1 MTFNRYYQEELN
13 YLRELGAEFAIRNTS
28 LAPFL
33 SHESFDPDVERLLE
47 GFAFLTGRLR
57 QKLDDEL
64 PELSQSLTQLILP
77 HMLAPVPART
87 VVEFHPIAE
96 AGLARR
102 TVPRG
107 TPIAS
112 RPVQGQRCRFRT
124 CYDVRLTP
132 ARILDAGAAALG
144 RRGRVH
150 LELQLTHDAQFADLG
165 LDRLR
170 LYLAP
175 WRSGAL
181 ARSLYCAL
189 RTQCQ
194 GMHVQD
200 TAGHGFSLP
209 AGAIH
214 PVGLQ
219 PDEAVLEYPSK
230 AAPGYRLF
238 QEYFAFPDKFMFL
251 DICGLEQTAEFSG
264 GRLILL
270 FDLEEPL
277 ADGPGLT
284 PDRLRLNATPVVNL
298 FDASADPVRVE
309 HRKSA
314 YRVTARDS
322 AGNRYMIHSVQRVTG
337 ETSSE
342 GGTVSESIEYAPLES
357 FDVLGQVADQA
368 CFSLNRS
375 LNPVSGEVDTHMTLT
390 RTDGLPHLSET
401 ETVSI
406 KAACTNGVTAA
417 DIPAGHIDQQID
429 GSPNFATFRD
439 IQPIR
444 PEIPPPLDAALMRRS
459 IAGMAC
465 NFSSLLEVEVLQ
477 ALMATCNTSI
487 HFDHWE
493 RQRHAQLSEGIQAIS
508 VKPLDWFIAGVPVR
522 GSDITVTVDERKF
535 GGVADAY
542 LFSVALGALLDERAA
557 VNTVHRLTVIARGE
571 NRHFRGAVRR
581 GRKAV
586 L

>member
-13 YLRELGAEFAIRNTS
+13 YLRELGAEFASRNTS

-33 SHESFDPDVERLLE
+33 AHESFDPDVERLLE

-64 PELSQSLTQLILP
+64 PELSQSLTQIVLP

-87 VVEFHPIAE
+87 VVEFQPIAD

-107 TPIAS
+107 TPLAS

-132 ARILDAGAAALG
+132 ARIIDARADALG
-144 RRGRVH
+144 RRGRIH
-150 LELQLTHDAQFADLG
+150 LEFQLTHDAQFADLG

-170 LYLAP
+170 LYLAS

-189 RTQCQ
+189 RTQCRNV
-194 GMHVQD
+194 HVQD
-200 TAGHGFSLP
+200 TAGHGFYLP
-209 AGAIH
+209 AGAIR

-219 PDEAVLEYPSK
+219 PDEALLAYPPK
-230 AAPGYRLF
+230 VAPGYRLF
-238 QEYFAFPDKFMFL
+238 QEYFVFPDKFMFL
-251 DICGLEQTAEFSG
+251 DICGLEQTATFSG
-264 GRLILL
+264 ERLILE

-284 PDRLRLNATPVVNL
+284 PDRLRLNATPAVNL

-309 HRKSA
+309 HRKAA

-322 AGNRYMIHSVQRVTG
+322 AGNRYMIHSVQRVSG
-337 ETSSE
+337 ETSNAD
-342 GGTVSESIEYAPLES
+342 GTLSESVEYAPLES
-357 FDVLGQVADQA
+357 FDVLGQVADRA

-375 LNPVSGEVDTHMTLT
+375 LNPVSGEVETHMAFT
-390 RTDGLPHLSET
+390 RTDGLPHLSEA
-401 ETVSI
+401 ETMSI
-406 KAACTNGVTAA
+406 QTTCTNGATAA
-417 DIPAGHIDQQID
+417 DIPSGHLDQRVD
-429 GSPNFATFRD
+429 GSPNFAEFRD
-439 IQPIR
+439 IQPVR
-444 PEIPPPLDAALMRRS
+444 PEIPPPLDAALMRRL
-459 IAGMAC
+459 IAGLAG
-465 NFSSLLEVEVLQ
+465 NFSSLLHVE
-477 ALMATCNTSI
+477 ALRALIATCHTSI

-493 RQRHAQLSEGIQAIS
+493 RQRHAQLAEGIHAIA

-522 GSDITVTVDERKF
+522 GSDITVSVDESKF
-535 GGVADAY
+535 GGLADAY
-542 LFSVALGALLDERAA
+542 LFAVALGALLDERAA
-557 VNTVHRLTVIARGE
+557 INTVHRLTVVARGA
-571 NRHFRGAVRR
+571 NRRFRGAVRR

>member
-1 MTFNRYYQEELN
+1 MPFNRYYQEELN
-13 YLRELGAEFAIRNTS
+13 YLRELGAEFASRNAS

-33 SHESFDPDVERLLE
+33 AHESLDPDVERLLE

-77 HMLAPVPART
+77 HLLAPVPART
-87 VVEFHPIAE
+87 VVEFSPLAA
-96 AGLARR
+96 AGRTRR
-102 TVPRG
+102 IIPRG
-107 TPIAS
+107 TPLIS
-112 RPVQGQRCRFRT
+112 RPVRGRRCRFRT

-132 ARILDAGAAALG
+132 ARIVAAKAEALG
-144 RRGRVH
+144 HQGRIQ
-150 LELQLTHDAQFADLG
+150 LEIQLTQDVQLADLG

-170 LYLAP
+170 IYLAP

-194 GMHVQD
+194 RVHVQD
-200 TAGHGFSLP
+200 TGGHGFYLP
-209 AGAIH
+209 ASAIR

-219 PDEAVLEYPSK
+219 PDEAVLEYPAKIAS
-230 AAPGYRLF
+230 GYRLF
-238 QEYFAFPDKFMFL
+238 QEYFVFPDKFMFL
-251 DICGLEQTAEFSG
+251 DLCGLEQTATFSG
-264 GRLILL
+264 ERLMLV

-277 ADGPGLT
+277 VDGAGLT

-298 FDASADPVRVE
+298 FEANADPVRIA
-309 HRKSA
+309 HRKAA
-314 YRVTARDS
+314 YPVTARDS
-322 AGNRYMIHSVQRVTG
+322 AGNRHMIHSVKSVTG
-337 ETSSE
+337 EEDNAGETA
-342 GGTVSESIEYAPLES
+342 GKPIVYAPLES
-357 FDVLGQVADQA
+357 FDVLGQVADRA
-368 CFSLNRS
+368 CFSLRRN
-375 LNPVSGEVDTHMTLT
+375 LNPVTDEVDTHIAFT
-390 RTDGLPHLSET
+390 RTTGSPRISTT

-406 KAACTNGVTAA
+406 TVGCTNGATAGE
-417 DIPAGHIDQQID
+417 IPAGHIDQVTD
-429 GSPNFATFRD
+429 GSPSFATFRD

-444 PEIPPPLDAALMRRS
+444 PEVPPPLDAALTRRL
-459 IAGMAC
+459 IASMAG
-465 NFSSLLEVEVLQ
+465 NFSSSLNVEALR

-493 RQRHAQLSEGIQAIS
+493 RQRHARLAEGVLDVS
-508 VKPLDWFIAGVPVR
+508 VEPLDWFMTGLPVR
-522 GSDITVTVDERKF
+522 GSDITVTVDETKF
-535 GGVADAY
+535 GGIADAY

-557 VNTVHRLTVIARGE
+557 INTVHRLTVVARTE
-571 NRHFRGAVRR
+571 NRRFRSPVRR